1 MSDITVG
8 RETVEFLGLRRAILT
23 ETVLCPETY
32 AGMKNMETPFGTV
45 NQTRSGLIAF
55 PLASLR
61 YASRTSSMAF
71 EYGRRSLTS
80 ASVTRSKSPS
90 PILQSL
96 VCFQEYR
103 RFVPSLQS
111 PACRPHRLPSCS
123 RRLVLVGWLR
133 SSRC

>member
-32 AGMKNMETPFGTV
+32 AGMKTMETPFGTV

-55 PLASLR
+55 PLASPR

-71 EYGRRSLTS
+71 EYGRRFLTSDSLT
-80 ASVTRSKSPS
+80 RSQSPS
-90 PILQSL
+90 PTLQSL
-96 VCFQEYR
+96 VCFHEHR
-103 RFVPSLQS
+103 RFDPSLQS
-111 PACRPHRLPSCS
+111 PAWRPHRVPLWS
-123 RRLVLVGWLR
+123 R
-133 SSRC
+133 